1 MDKAIQGL
9 KTASFSQTTS
19 PQILELHG
27 SLGYVICLHCHRKSS
42 RTDIQKELERL
53 NSRWCSLLENDSRD
67 LKINADG
74 DVDIRNSS
82 FLSKDFMYSDFRY
95 PPCSN
100 CLSMYG
106 DSDVLQ
112 LDSDGAWNGGTVG
125 IVKPDVIFF
134 GENVSNEVRQKVEDT
149 IKVSDQLLIIG
160 TTLAVLSA
168 QRLVRS
174 AKSDGKRIAI
184 MTSGY
189 VRNEENLLHPDDI
202 RIWWRSSDVLKE
214 LFHLSG
220 IDVTRA

>member
-1 MDKAIQGL
+1 MGKAIQSL
-9 KTASFSQTTS
+9 RRASFSQTTS

-27 SLGYVICLHCHRKSS
+27 SLEDVICLHCHRKTS

-53 NSRWCSLLENDSRD
+53 NSRWCPLLEIDSRD

-82 FLSKDFMYSDFRY
+82 FSSKDFMYSDFRY

-112 LDSDGAWNGGTVG
+112 LDSDGAWSGGTVG

-184 MTSGY
+184 LTSGY
-189 VRNEENLLHPDDI
+189 VRNEENLLHADDI

-220 IDVTRA
+220 IDGTRA

>member
-149 IKVSDQLLIIG
+149 IKSFRSTAHHWNDTCG
-160 TTLAVLSA
+160 TLRTAS
-168 QRLVRS
+168 RPEC
-174 AKSDGKRIAI
+174 KKRWEAN
-184 MTSGY
+184 
-189 VRNEENLLHPDDI
+189 RDHDI
-202 RIWWRSSDVLKE
+202 RLRPQRGKSTTPGRYTDMVEI
-214 LFHLSG
+214 FG
-220 IDVTRA
+220 CT